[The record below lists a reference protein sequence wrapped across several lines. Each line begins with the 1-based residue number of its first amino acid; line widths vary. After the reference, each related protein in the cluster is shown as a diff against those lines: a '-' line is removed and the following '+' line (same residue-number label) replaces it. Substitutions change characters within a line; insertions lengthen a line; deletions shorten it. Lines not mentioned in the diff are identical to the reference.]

1 MAHHSNRDS
10 ARPRWLPA
18 VGSGSSQILPLFL
31 PCSMVAVNNLRNHAP
46 PSRQRRTQVAC
57 RLSETASLEL
67 YADSRVFQ
75 PHRVLAGSGTDRGR
89 PFGRPRETYQNCLL
103 YTSDAADDLLCVDLG
118 GRRIIKK

>member
-1 MAHHSNRDS
+1 MAHRNSIDN

-18 VGSGSSQILPLFL
+18 AGSESSQILPLFL
-31 PCSMVAVNNLRNHAP
+31 PLSMIALNNLRNHAL

-67 YADSRVFQ
+67 YANSRVFQ

-89 PFGRPRETYQNCLL
+89 PFGRPRETYQK
-103 YTSDAADDLLCVDLG
+103 D
-118 GRRIIKK
+118 R